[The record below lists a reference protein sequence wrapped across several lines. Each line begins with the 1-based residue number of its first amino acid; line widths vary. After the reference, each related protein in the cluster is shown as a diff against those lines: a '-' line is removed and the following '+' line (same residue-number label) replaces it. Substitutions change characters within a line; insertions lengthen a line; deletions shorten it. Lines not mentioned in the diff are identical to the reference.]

1 MFDCRCA
8 LLVSLSRSRSRSLSV
23 RVYLCVCFL
32 HSICIIASAFVRS
45 MFARMFTLS
54 LFFLSVLPVLQFLPQ
69 YCAVTVFQ
77 NTDIMRKG
85 EGTRAKRSAR
95 DIKRTESETERE
107 QRIT

>member
-1 MFDCRCA
+1 
-8 LLVSLSRSRSRSLSV
+8 
-23 RVYLCVCFL
+23 
-32 HSICIIASAFVRS
+32 
-45 MFARMFTLS
+45 MFTLS